1 LILKVNPATGAAPRL
16 MLIVD
21 AGLDPHELSAVTDKT
36 PGVLSKVKEIEFVVL
51 MPNHVAGKVQL

>member
-1 LILKVNPATGAAPRL
+1 

-21 AGLDPHELSAVTDKT
+21 AALDPQELSAVTDKT
-36 PGVLSKVKEIEFVVL
+36 PGVLSKVNEIELVVL